1 MSQSLLESV
10 QIPCKLSDTKEWYNV
25 DLVEKLLQILFS
37 ACQHGSKIRLV
48 TLDAA
53 IDMLKVKGYWIA
65 HQIFSRKTNSEISR
79 LFKVF
84 TSVVCLLVKT
94 RWWAAQIFL
103 I

>member
-1 MSQSLLESV
+1 MSQALLESV

-53 IDMLKVKGYWIA
+53 IDMLKVNNFISYSPKYF
-65 HQIFSRKTNSEISR
+65 HEKQIPKFH
-79 LFKVF
+79 
-84 TSVVCLLVKT
+84 
-94 RWWAAQIFL
+94 
-103 I
+103 

>member
-1 MSQSLLESV
+1 MLSIIKGMSQSLLESV

-53 IDMLKVKGYWIA
+53 IDMLKVKIIELLTKFF
-65 HQIFSRKTNSEISR
+65 HEKQIPKFHDFLKFSRV
-79 LFKVF
+79 LF
-84 TSVVCLLVKT
+84 VCL
-94 RWWAAQIFL
+94 
-103 I
+103 

>member
-1 MSQSLLESV
+1 MSQALLESV

-53 IDMLKVKGYWIA
+53 IDMLKVNNHWA
-65 HQIFSRKTNSEISR
+65 THQIFSRKTNYEIS
-79 LFKVF
+79 
-84 TSVVCLLVKT
+84 
-94 RWWAAQIFL
+94 L
-103 I
+103 IC